1 MQRWEK
7 GFFFLCLTC
16 LNKRALQ
23 QTVHFSTGLSYD
35 TWTTHTNPLAYTHS
49 CTCQAVRQEVHM
61 RWPQGSI
68 FTSLSFSAQILQSW
82 KVEPISQYS
91 SYCSC
96 GEKKNKKTWQDGNIT
111 QEQQHLRSFW
121 KKKKKKGEEKKKS
134 LEGSRA
140 IGSCGGVVWVSV
152 QWLQNESVH
161 CTYKILRTCMSLKRS
176 STVFKTK
183 LWIKMLIILKIL

>member
-1 MQRWEK
+1 MNNPHKPPCIHPLLYLPGSET
-7 GFFFLCLTC
+7 GSAHEMT
-16 LNKRALQ
+16 
-23 QTVHFSTGLSYD
+23 TGLNL
-35 TWTTHTNPLAYTHS
+35 H
-49 CTCQAVRQEVHM
+49 
-61 RWPQGSI
+61 
-68 FTSLSFSAQILQSW
+68 ILVVLGTDLTKLESGAHLTVQL
-82 KVEPISQYS
+82 VLFLR
-91 SYCSC
+91 
-96 GEKKNKKTWQDGNIT
+96 GEKKTWQDGNIT

-121 KKKKKKGEEKKKS
+121 KKKKKGEEKKKKS

>member
-1 MQRWEK
+1 MRVFKSVIIIVVVAGWGCTLSPKCALGRPSAVVLWVKRIHNYRLRTLNLTATKGTSCSLTFWLLQHRPKGRWLEHAEMRE
-7 GFFFLCLTC
+7 GLFLCLIC

-23 QTVHFSTGLSYD
+23 QRVHLLPGLSYD

-96 GEKKNKKTWQDGNIT
+96 GEKKKKNMT
-111 QEQQHLRSFW
+111 R
-121 KKKKKKGEEKKKS
+121 
-134 LEGSRA
+134 R
-140 IGSCGGVVWVSV
+140 
-152 QWLQNESVH
+152 
-161 CTYKILRTCMSLKRS
+161 
-176 STVFKTK
+176 
-183 LWIKMLIILKIL
+183 

>member
-96 GEKKNKKTWQDGNIT
+96 GEKKKHDKTVTSHRNNSTWDPF
-111 QEQQHLRSFW
+111 ER
-121 KKKKKKGEEKKKS
+121 KKKKGEEKKKS